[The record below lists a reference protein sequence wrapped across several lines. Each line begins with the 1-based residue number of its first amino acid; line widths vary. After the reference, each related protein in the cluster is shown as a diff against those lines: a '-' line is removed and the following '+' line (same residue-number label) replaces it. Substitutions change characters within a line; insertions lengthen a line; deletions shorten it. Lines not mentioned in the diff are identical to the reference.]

1 MLITA
6 RSAQA
11 VVAALFCVV
20 AGGVPAHA
28 QGRQFKTA
36 AEARQ
41 WLTSQGITANPAS
54 LLVFLSGDSP
64 QSVDVMRAYVAMGY
78 PLNGPG
84 GNELSPLTLVTRSCV
99 GNAVAAE
106 TTAVLI
112 AAGANPTRPAPDGNK
127 STPLM
132 EAVNCPQVLKA
143 MLARKV
149 DLNAVDGRG
158 YTVMHHALAS
168 SEARDESTRI
178 VREAGF
184 DVPRWSA
191 SLMKEF
197 GGDPQAI
204 ALLAGVPMAA
214 AADLPNRSAVDWTAP
229 GPYPARNKAEAA
241 RLLSRPGADTSID
254 DHFWDAI
261 NHREPYR
268 LALALQAGANVRAL
282 NRGANYTPLM
292 YLADDCDAERPDLQ
306 QAIADQLIAAKADPA
321 GVNMNKSNAL
331 MIGAAKCPPG
341 VLRAFIA
348 AGVPLNGIDSG
359 GNTAMK
365 SAILAG
371 RADVVTLL
379 IDAGVDPRKEPY
391 NAGRMATGNK
401 AVQDA
406 LKQKPRK

>member
-1 MLITA
+1 MTSMARTSLAAAAVLILVAGNAPARAQNRTF
-6 RSAQA
+6 RSAD
-11 VVAALFCVV
+11 
-20 AGGVPAHA
+20 
-28 QGRQFKTA
+28 
-36 AEARQ
+36 EARK
-41 WLTSQGITANPAS
+41 WLSSQGIAANAPS
-54 LLVFLSGDSP
+54 LLIYLSGDSP
-64 QSVDVMRAYVAMGY
+64 QSVDVMRAYVALGL
-78 PLNGPG
+78 PLDGPG
-84 GNELSPLTLVTRSCV
+84 GSELSPLTLVTRSCV
-99 GNAVAAE
+99 GNKVAPL

-112 AAGANPTRPAPDGNK
+112 EAGANPTRPAPDGDK
-127 STPLM
+127 TTPLM
-132 EAVNCPQVLKA
+132 EAVNCPLVLKA

-149 DLNAVDGRG
+149 DLNAVDRRG

-168 SEARDESTRI
+168 YEARDESTRI

-197 GGDPQAI
+197 GNQPAAI
-204 ALLAGVPMAA
+204 ALLAGVPVATS
-214 AADLPNRSAVDWTAP
+214 ADLPTRGSIDWAAL
-229 GPYPARNKAEAA
+229 GPYPVRSKAEAA
-241 RLLSRPGADTSID
+241 KLLTRPGVDTTVD
-254 DHFWDAI
+254 EHFWDAI
-261 NHREPYR
+261 RQREPHR

-282 NRGANYTPLM
+282 STGANYTPLM

-321 GVNMNKSNAL
+321 GVSMNKSNAL
-331 MIGAAKCPPG
+331 MIGAAKCPPS

-348 AGVPLNGIDSG
+348 AGVPLNGIDAG

-365 SAILAG
+365 LAILAG

-401 AVQDA
+401 AVQEA
-406 LKQKPRK
+406 LRRKPRQ

>member
-1 MLITA
+1 MMTTARMFLAAAVTALITFA
-6 RSAQA
+6 GIAPADAQTP
-11 VVAALFCVV
+11 F
-20 AGGVPAHA
+20 
-28 QGRQFKTA
+28 RTA
-36 AEARQ
+36 DEARK
-41 WLTSQGITANPAS
+41 WLSSQGITATPPS
-54 LLVFLSGDSP
+54 LLIFLSGDNP
-64 QSVDVMRAYVAMGY
+64 QSVDVMRAYVALGF

-84 GNELSPLTLVTRSCV
+84 GAELSPLTLVTRSCV
-99 GNAVAAE
+99 GNEIAPL

-112 AAGANPTRPAPDGNK
+112 AAGANPTRPAPDGDK

-132 EAVNCPQVLKA
+132 EAVNCPLVLKA

-158 YTVMHHALAS
+158 YTLMHHALAS
-168 SEARDESTRI
+168 SEARDASTVI

-197 GGDPQAI
+197 GNQPAAI
-204 ALLAGVPMAA
+204 ALLAGVPMAT
-214 AADLPNRSAVDWTAP
+214 AADLPDRSAVDWAAP
-229 GPYPARNKAEAA
+229 GPYPVRSKAEAVK
-241 RLLSRPGADTSID
+241 LLSRPGADTTVD

-261 NHREPYR
+261 AHNEPQR

-282 NRGANYTPLM
+282 SRGANYTPLM
-292 YLADDCDAERPDLQ
+292 SLADNCDEQRAALQ
-306 QAIADQLIAAKADPA
+306 QSIANQLIAAKADTA

-331 MIGAAKCPPG
+331 MIGAHKCPVG
-341 VLRAFIA
+341 VLRTFIA

-359 GNTAMK
+359 GNTALK
-365 SAILAG
+365 SAILGG

-391 NAGRMATGNK
+391 NAGRIATGNK